1 MIVRFHD
8 VNLMISCRSEGK
20 EEKCEGEGKGENS
33 CNLFQL
39 GLQSCKPLLMLIM
52 ISDGSIDKNERTV
65 VMDKSKGEPVIS
77 VKTKSKERVSN
88 SSTIAFLSS
97 QPARPVHIQLFCQ
110 FNIFLCDTF
119 LQSPKSRDHKSSSK
133 ERKDILSFDQIKE
146 QRERERQ
153 RQRER
158 EMREVERRRFR

>member
-1 MIVRFHD
+1 
-8 VNLMISCRSEGK
+8 
-20 EEKCEGEGKGENS
+20 
-33 CNLFQL
+33 
-39 GLQSCKPLLMLIM
+39 
-52 ISDGSIDKNERTV
+52 
-65 VMDKSKGEPVIS
+65 MDKSKGEPVIS

-88 SSTIAFLSS
+88 SSTSEKENLSS
-97 QPARPVHIQLFCQ
+97 TPVCKLGLFTSSYCV
-110 FNIFLCDTF
+110 FMFVYMYVFDTL

-158 EMREVERRRFR
+158 EMREVERRRFK

>member
-1 MIVRFHD
+1 MV
-8 VNLMISCRSEGK
+8 
-20 EEKCEGEGKGENS
+20 
-33 CNLFQL
+33 
-39 GLQSCKPLLMLIM
+39 P
-52 ISDGSIDKNERTV
+52 IDKNERTV

-88 SSTIAFLSS
+88 SLFLSS
-97 QPARPVHIQLFCQ
+97 LPARPVHIRLFCP